1 MFLIEGLPV
10 VLLGVV
16 VWCSLPESFERVT
29 WLSDEQKHL
38 LREELAGEEQRKT
51 ITSFSGIFSNP
62 QVWLL
67 VAIYFAVM
75 LAVNTIAFWMPSLIH
90 GAGIAQDSRI
100 GMLSAVP
107 YLAGCAF
114 MIFIGRSSDRLRE
127 RRWHLG
133 IPLLMAA
140 AGLSLGGP
148 GTDQRLAGD
157 GRPGDRRDGRQRRP
171 ADVLANCRRPSFP
184 APPWPPE
191 SPLISSFGS
200 IAAFLAPY
208 LIGWMRDTTQ
218 SASLALYLL
227 AILIALGAGLVLRT
241 PRRRGQPTLNR
252 ETPTMLDPRLI
263 QEAANRLDA
272 AERSRQQVR
281 QFSLDYPD
289 IAIEDAYAIQRAWVE
304 RKIADGRVLKGHKIG
319 LTSRAMQVSSNI
331 SEPDYGALLDDM
343 FFEEGSDIPFQRF
356 IVPRVEVELA
366 FILGKPLKGP
376 GCTLFDVLEATEWV
390 IPALEIIDARIQQVD
405 PQTKVTRKV
414 FDTISDNAAN
424 AGVVMGGRA
433 VRPGDIDLRRVP
445 AILYRNGVIEESGVS
460 AAVLNHPAKGVAW
473 LANKLAPYG
482 VCLEAGQVIL
492 GGSFTRPVAAAPGD
506 TFHVDYD
513 LLGSISCRFV

>member
-1 MFLIEGLPV
+1 
-10 VLLGVV
+10 
-16 VWCSLPESFERVT
+16 
-29 WLSDEQKHL
+29 
-38 LREELAGEEQRKT
+38 
-51 ITSFSGIFSNP
+51 
-62 QVWLL
+62 
-67 VAIYFAVM
+67 
-75 LAVNTIAFWMPSLIH
+75 
-90 GAGIAQDSRI
+90 
-100 GMLSAVP
+100 
-107 YLAGCAF
+107 
-114 MIFIGRSSDRLRE
+114 
-127 RRWHLG
+127 
-133 IPLLMAA
+133 
-140 AGLSLGGP
+140 
-148 GTDQRLAGD
+148 
-157 GRPGDRRDGRQRRP
+157 
-171 ADVLANCRRPSFP
+171 
-184 APPWPPE
+184 
-191 SPLISSFGS
+191 
-200 IAAFLAPY
+200 
-208 LIGWMRDTTQ
+208 
-218 SASLALYLL
+218 
-227 AILIALGAGLVLRT
+227 
-241 PRRRGQPTLNR
+241 
-252 ETPTMLDPRLI
+252 MLDPRLI

-492 GGSFTRPVAAAPGD
+492 GGSFTRPVAAAPGTPSTSTTTCSAASPAVSSEEAFPWTCPSIASSNACAAARRRSACGSGRSLLRRAGRQRRLRLAAAGRRARAQRPAQPARPVAGAGALPRPAGD
-506 TFHVDYD
+506 PPGAGRHCADRSNCSTSARRPCWYRWSTAPPRPKGWCAPCAIRRRAYAGSAVRWPGLALEQRGGVPEPRRRADVPAGPGGKPGGPGQPRRDRRRRGRRRRVHRSAD
-513 LLGSISCRFV
+513 LSAAMGHRGNPGHPEVQAAIEDAIHRIRTAGKAAGISPTRHWRGATWSWAARSSRWAWTPAC